1 MASRGK
7 TERRKTRHGQ
17 AHRPN
22 LTRFYR
28 GTLADITPG
37 EFSFRLDM
45 LRPGRKPVELDPY
58 VESFEWVDEEAQ
70 LTGTLSLA
78 QHDPAEP
85 VPIGRGFTVR
95 CRVRWG
101 RGWYEVWRMR
111 AGRPESDPIGA
122 TVTLPLT
129 DDLDALD
136 RNRRDWRFRKT
147 HARGRGWRADEIAAV
162 VCRREHVRVRH
173 LARGTKRL
181 RKLARDHT
189 SGLQVIKAAYAA
201 EREESG
207 RAFIIRMRG
216 GRLEVTPFQRNRVLY
231 VLRGQIETALLSSEG
246 SDRPVSVIEATG
258 HTQKGKKGKVKVTVG
273 SRSVARRFGRVVQE
287 KDYGRVDSAAHL
299 RAKARRDLAKA
310 IRLRRTAN
318 LTFPGIP
325 FIRRGDGMR
334 WVNTEPGWHGPSA
347 DSRDRTYVY
356 VTAVRNQ
363 VGASGEYTT
372 DLDVSQVDPFVKDR
386 ERREKELRA
395 KRRKAAKKAV
405 KK

>member
-1 MASRGK
+1 
-7 TERRKTRHGQ
+7 
-17 AHRPN
+17 
-22 LTRFYR
+22 
-28 GTLADITPG
+28 
-37 EFSFRLDM
+37 M

-231 VLRGQIETALLSSEG
+231 VLRGQIETALLS
-246 SDRPVSVIEATG
+246 
-258 HTQKGKKGKVKVTVG
+258 
-273 SRSVARRFGRVVQE
+273 
-287 KDYGRVDSAAHL
+287 RVDSAAHL